1 MTVLV
6 SGLVE
11 ALFGDCPVF
20 FSHFDVPIRL
30 DIRTISLEDHH
41 LAAVCRFRRFP
52 ANAAV
57 QLRYVNSGLEAVS
70 EVDKCVEDRIVR
82 LWNCLLWDVLGCRV
96 GVRLHIAIRTLLG
109 RQLVGLKPLLVSESH
124 WACKAVRGHG
134 EVIRSLDASPVPF
147 SGDSVLYT
155 GFSSELGKQCFTTR
169 YELCFDIVRWECR
182 ASYDVDGVLHLRLLR
197 AHLSLTGFRHRA

>member
-20 FSHFDVPIRL
+20 FCHFDVPIRL
-30 DIRTISLEDHH
+30 DIRAISLEDHH
-41 LAAVCRFRRFP
+41 LAAVCRLRRFP

-57 QLRYVNSGLEAVS
+57 QLRYVNSGLEALS
-70 EVDKCVEDRIVR
+70 EVDKCVEDRIVS
-82 LWNCLLWDVLGCRV
+82 LWHCLLWDVLGCRV

-109 RQLVGLKPLLVSESH
+109 RQLVSLKPLFVSEGN
-124 WACKAVRGHG
+124 WACKAVRGHR
-134 EVIRSLDASPVPF
+134 EVVSSLLASPVPF

-155 GFSSELGKQCFTTR
+155 GFSLELRNQCFTTR
-169 YELCFDIVRWECR
+169 YELGLDIALWEC
-182 ASYDVDGVLHLRLLR
+182 
-197 AHLSLTGFRHRA
+197 

>member
-30 DIRTISLEDHH
+30 DIRAISLEDHH

-57 QLRYVNSGLEAVS
+57 QLRYVNSGLEALS
-70 EVDKCVEDRIVR
+70 EVDKRVEDGIVS
-82 LWNCLLWDVLGCRV
+82 LWYCLLWDVLGCRV
-96 GVRLHIAIRTLLG
+96 GVRLHVAIRSLLG
-109 RQLVGLKPLLVSESH
+109 RQLVSLKPLLVSEGH

-134 EVIRSLDASPVPF
+134 EVIRSLVARPVPF

-155 GFSSELGKQCFTTR
+155 GFSCKLRNQCFTAR
-169 YELCFDIVRWECR
+169 NELGLDIVRWEC
-182 ASYDVDGVLHLRLLR
+182 
-197 AHLSLTGFRHRA
+197 